1 MRSIPSRQHKDEPD
15 LAARWTSH
23 RLAINNNGGHTTRS
37 GVICSKASSD
47 EKHRATIQKKQAGL
61 MVLMEF
67 CFFGFDQIRP
77 SAISPTTQ
85 TKLGRSNANRNKLK
99 RAIHTAHTKAQ
110 NPQADCFSFSNS
122 RAEDNGKD

>member
-1 MRSIPSRQHKDEPD
+1 
-15 LAARWTSH
+15 
-23 RLAINNNGGHTTRS
+23 
-37 GVICSKASSD
+37 
-47 EKHRATIQKKQAGL
+47 

-122 RAEDNGKD
+122 RAEDNGKDQCERLMPGDPFSESAAGEDAGSQWP